1 MKFKAGE
8 STAEVPTVGITIRR
22 LAADDAADVTRLAQ
36 LDTARAPGG
45 ELIGAELD
53 GHLVAAVSTTTGE
66 AIADPFRRTA
76 EIVDVLRLR
85 ASQLNGRPQTRRAH
99 LVSLLRPAW
108 NVSSER

>member
-8 STAEVPTVGITIRR
+8 STAEVPTIGITIRR
-22 LAADDAADVTRLAQ
+22 LGAEDAADVTRLAQ
-36 LDTARAPGG
+36 LDTARAPSG

-53 GHLVAAVSTTTGE
+53 GHLVAAVSITTGE

-85 ASQLNGRPQTRRAH
+85 ASQLNGRPQTRRAQ